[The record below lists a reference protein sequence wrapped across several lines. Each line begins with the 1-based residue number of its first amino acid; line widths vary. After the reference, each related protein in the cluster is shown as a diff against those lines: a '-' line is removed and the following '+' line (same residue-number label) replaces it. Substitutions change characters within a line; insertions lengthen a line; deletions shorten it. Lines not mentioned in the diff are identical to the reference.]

1 MLTKEEEAIYCF
13 KDEEIV
19 GVRKFYTTD
28 CSRQLIPD
36 PTERTYHLIEHVVNK
51 EGQIFIR
58 MLGITHLI

>member
-1 MLTKEEEAIYCF
+1 MTENRVDWK
-13 KDEEIV
+13 EIV